1 MMIGSSD
8 WQHLIR
14 DAANRLGVEI
24 GAAATEKFAVHAREL
39 LRWNQKM
46 NLTAITDPAAMAL
59 KHFVDAVSALRV
71 LPPGGRLLDIGS
83 GAGFPG
89 IPLKIVRPALAV
101 TLVDASRRKVSFLT
115 HLIRIL
121 ALKETAARHVR
132 VEALAADPQYAG
144 RFDVVVCRAFS
155 DLAGFVAAGLPLLAP
170 GGRLVAMKGRTA
182 EAEVA
187 ALTHARDG
195 LGRVTSP
202 ALPQLTVRIDTFALP
217 PSGDRRAIVV
227 LQAAKGPASRNP

>member
-1 MMIGSSD
+1 MMIGSRE

-14 DAANRLGVEI
+14 DAAGRLGVDI
-24 GAAATEKFAVHAREL
+24 GAAATEKFAAHAREL

-46 NLTAITDPAAMAL
+46 NLTAITDPAAVAV

-101 TLVDASRRKVSFLT
+101 TLVEAARRKVSFLN

-121 ALKETAARHVR
+121 ALEGAAARHVR

-144 RFDVVVCRAFS
+144 RYDVVVCRAFS
-155 DLAGFVAAGLPLLAP
+155 NLAEFVAAGLPLLAP

-187 ALTHARDG
+187 ALAHARQSAG
-195 LGRVTSP
+195 PV
-202 ALPQLTVRIDTFALP
+202 ALPQLAVRIDAFALP
-217 PSGDRRAIVV
+217 PTGDRRAIVI
-227 LQAAKGPASRNP
+227 LQAATASVSRNC

>member
-8 WQHLIR
+8 WQHVIR

-59 KHFVDAVSALRV
+59 KHFVDAVAALRV

-89 IPLKIVRPALAV
+89 IPLKIARPALAV
-101 TLVDASRRKVSFLT
+101 TLVDASRRKVSFLN
-115 HLIRIL
+115 HLIHTL
-121 ALKETAARHVR
+121 TLEEAVARHVR
-132 VEALAADPQYAG
+132 VEALAADPHYAG
-144 RFDVVVCRAFS
+144 RFDVVICRAFS

-187 ALTHARDG
+187 ALAHARQSS
-195 LGRVTSP
+195 GRATPLV
-202 ALPQLTVRIDTFALP
+202 LPQLTAR
-217 PSGDRRAIVV
+217 
-227 LQAAKGPASRNP
+227 